1 MRILFT
7 AGGSPGNEL
16 IFKNLQKS
24 HEFWFADSD
33 IERIPLSIPLER
45 KFEVPLVWSKDYYK
59 KIVEICVEKKI
70 QILIPGIDEELLKM
84 HEVFLQNKNV
94 LLFTPSKL
102 FISKMLD
109 KFLCMKNLNKLDFP
123 VPETIELENI
133 INIKSF
139 PVILKPRFGRGS
151 RGIHVIRQAKELKLY
166 RDLKKLNKEKYICQ
180 SYVNGQEYTVQIL
193 NCKKSRTQIIIPL
206 KVFLK
211 KGVTLTAEIDFD
223 DDIIKLCE
231 KIASSYNE
239 DYVYNIQL
247 IKSKIDNTIKIFEIN
262 PRFSTTTC
270 MIPAMGIDP
279 FTIDLSN
286 YNQLSLKKFQGL
298 RLNRILTNN
307 VRKV

>member
-16 IFKNLQKS
+16 IFKKLQKF
-24 HEFWFADSD
+24 HEFWFVDSD
-33 IERIPLSIPLER
+33 IERISQSIPLER
-45 KFEVPLVWSKDYYK
+45 KFELPLVSSQDYYK
-59 KIVEICVEKKI
+59 KIVEICIEKKI

-84 HEVFLQNKNV
+84 HEIFLQNEKI

-109 KFLCMKNLNKLDFP
+109 KFLCMKDLNKLDFP

-133 INIKSF
+133 VDVNSF

-151 RGIHVIRQAKELKLY
+151 RGIHVVSQAKELRLY
-166 RDLKKLNKEKYICQ
+166 RDLKKLNNEKYICQ
-180 SYVNGQEYTVQIL
+180 SYVDGQEYTVQIL
-193 NCKKSRTQIIIPL
+193 NCKKSRKQIIIPL

-223 DDIIKLCE
+223 DDIIKLCD
-231 KIASSYNE
+231 KIASFYNE
-239 DYVYNIQL
+239 DHIYNIQL

-270 MIPAMGIDP
+270 MIPAIGIDP
-279 FTIDLSN
+279 FTMDLSN
-286 YNQLSLKKFQGL
+286 YDVSNLKKFQGL

-307 VRKV
+307 VR